1 MDGVRMHVFEEGSAP
16 RRLRCLLACAF
27 LASPL
32 IGSPARADST
42 VVDRTGLMTQNAIAH
57 IDNRNAL
64 LENATGTSIAVLVEH
79 GSPNET
85 SSDAATAAQQ
95 VFSSSFGVLVWV
107 ATDTRQADIVFLQPA
122 LKWVTP
128 DQQAA
133 LHQQLAGSLQYCCPS
148 DTLPALV
155 DTIAADLE
163 SGAKLPPDPRNYV
176 RDDLG
181 LLDDLHIST
190 IAAREQQLESTR
202 GLGVGV
208 ILMEAQPGK
217 SAADSALLQ
226 AQSLDVKGA
235 IAAVVW
241 VARSGGSLTF
251 SMEPAA
257 NFANAIPDSTVA
269 NINAAFQADMQSG
282 QLADAIAAAVDRTAA
297 ALQASST
304 PMPSVTALGSQSPG
318 AALASSQ
325 PEAQASAS
333 AIATSSA
340 PGTSRASTAL
350 LILIGL
356 AIIVLIVTMAL
367 RRRNQSGWGG

>member
-27 LASPL
+27 FASPL
-32 IGSPARADST
+32 VGSPARADST
-42 VVDRTGLMTQNAIAH
+42 VVDRTGLMTQNAIAQ
-57 IDNRNAL
+57 IDNRNGL
-64 LENATGTSIAVLVEH
+64 LENATGTSIAVFVEH

-95 VFSSSFGVLVWV
+95 AFSSSFGVLVWV

-133 LHQQLAGSLQYCCPS
+133 LHQQLASSLQYCCPS

-163 SGAKLPPDPRNYV
+163 SGAKLPPDPRHYV

-181 LLDDLHIST
+181 LLDDLHVST

-208 ILMEAQPGK
+208 ILMEAPPGK
-217 SAADSALLQ
+217 SAADSALVQ
-226 AQSLDVKGA
+226 AQSLDVKGT

-282 QLADAIAAAVDRTAA
+282 QLADAIAAAVDRTAS

-318 AALASSQ
+318 VALPSGQ
-325 PEAQASAS
+325 PEAQASAV
-333 AIATSSA
+333 ATSSA

-356 AIIVLIVTMAL
+356 AIVVLIVTMAL